1 MSTSQD
7 GRILLWNPLP
17 SKNNLKLSDAYF
29 VATKYGGSRASGKPM
44 GGTKILLISSI
55 KIL

>member
-1 MSTSQD
+1 VSTSQD

-29 VATKYGGSRASGKPM
+29 VATKFGGSKASGKPM
-44 GGTKILLISSI
+44 GGRKILFFAFA
-55 KIL
+55 K